1 MIVIQNQVSNRIYIS
16 QIDDNGTF
24 NFDENG
30 SDNKFIEY
38 VDDSNGYGSHFM
50 AMLLTKSPLKV
61 VATAYVENNSS
72 EGFSGL
78 EITNNIESGL
88 NFVVNE
94 DNHQMTIS
102 QESINALNGISY
114 DEDFKVRLNSNKP
127 VGADEFGKATIA
139 EATSTS
145 QLNKLDPDQDGRPN
159 IFDGMNDGQELDNL
173 NVENKTEGAT
183 LTDSL
188 ESSIM
193 FMNLK
198 IDYEDSA
205 TYTVTSNA
213 IVVLEVVPRS
223 SSSISSIR
231 VAELTSTSGSS
242 RLIHTNYQN
251 SLIEQL
257 PNGFTEVDAYPTE
270 GTLWSANDYKL
281 FKATNMEGSTVY
293 TTLIRPNNNDF
304 EPGDLVLLEVN
315 LTDGSKEY
323 YFNSIN
329 FKFQTIPV
337 DTTTWTHG
345 GDGSNG
351 NPFNILDTGG
361 RVFSWDN
368 PDDETSGELTGLD
381 YQFEIFYYKQNS
393 EGNCDPHPDN
403 QLGNMLII
411 SDRESGTTD
420 KNDISEA
427 EIDAQGSDTKCIQV
441 DIAGSYPYGDN
452 SALKYYIK
460 RQSW

>member
-16 QIDDNGTF
+16 QIDDSGTF

-270 GTLWSANDYKL
+270 GSLWSANDYKL

-361 RVFSWDN
+361 RVFSW
-368 PDDETSGELTGLD
+368 E
-381 YQFEIFYYKQNS
+381 
-393 EGNCDPHPDN
+393 
-403 QLGNMLII
+403 
-411 SDRESGTTD
+411 
-420 KNDISEA
+420 
-427 EIDAQGSDTKCIQV
+427 
-441 DIAGSYPYGDN
+441 
-452 SALKYYIK
+452 
-460 RQSW
+460 QS